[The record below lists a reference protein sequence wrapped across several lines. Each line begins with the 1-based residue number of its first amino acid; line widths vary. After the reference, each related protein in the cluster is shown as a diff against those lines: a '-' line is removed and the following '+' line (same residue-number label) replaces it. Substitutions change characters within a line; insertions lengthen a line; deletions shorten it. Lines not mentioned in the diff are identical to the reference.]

1 MKLDNLETIFHVKEE
16 PLEPLL
22 RDPAHLHVI
31 TTLGMNQLPARL
43 NARLNILLG
52 PPPVTGRLVGGMRAL
67 PAGKLVGQ
75 GTPILT
81 LHTPGTKKRD
91 NAKACT

>member
-1 MKLDNLETIFHVKEE
+1 MKEE
-16 PLEPLL
+16 PLEPLH
-22 RDPAHLHVI
+22 RDPAHLHVN

-52 PPPVTGRLVGGMRAL
+52 QPPVTGRLVGGMRAL

-75 GTPILT
+75 GTTILT

-91 NAKACT
+91 NAKVCT